1 VPDLHDLVSAY
12 RTCEFATLAKD
23 GTPIVWPT
31 SPWPRPDGTF
41 LVTTSLGFP
50 QKALNVRRDPR
61 VALLFSDPTGSGLDR
76 PDQVL
81 VRGTATCPDEI
92 VTDPAGL
99 EAYWT
104 MLFTRQPSSRAYLKP
119 PTTWLMDWYYMR
131 LLITVTPD
139 SEIRRPAFVPGAR
152 PQTSASPLG
161 ADRIGEFPSA
171 VLGARAADGLPTLA
185 RTVPVPDG
193 DGYTLTVPDD
203 VEIVPGPAAL
213 LAHRH
218 DEQLAGLRNVLVRG
232 TLARSGDGW
241 RLTPSKVIEPAP
253 SDSPAGI
260 VRLVRMTKRSMRG
273 YLKRRSLPRPR
284 VPWAA
289 YRALVPAAKR

>member
-1 VPDLHDLVSAY
+1 MDDLYDLVTAY

-61 VALLFSDPTGSGLDR
+61 VALLFSDPTASGLDR
-76 PDQVL
+76 PEQVL

-104 MLFTRQPSSRAYLKP
+104 MLFTRQPGSRAYVTP
-119 PTTWLMDWYYMR
+119 PATWLMDWYYMR

-139 SEIRRPAFVPGAR
+139 SHVRRDAFVPETR
-152 PQTSASPLG
+152 PETTANPLG
-161 ADRIGEFPSA
+161 ADRIRAFPSA
-171 VLGARAADGLPTLA
+171 VLGARDADGMPALA
-185 RTVPVPDG
+185 RTVPMPDG

-203 VEIVPGPAAL
+203 VEIVPGPASL
-213 LAHRH
+213 LVHRH
-218 DEQLAGLRNVLVRG
+218 DEQLSNMKNVLVRG
-232 TLARSGDGW
+232 VLTRSGDGW
-241 RLTPSKVIEPAP
+241 RLTPSTVIEPTP

-273 YLKRRSLPRPR
+273 YLKRRGLPRPR

-289 YRALVPAAKR
+289 YRPLVAASKR